1 MPQFGR
7 VKMAMEKCKRYLKG
21 VREAAGQL
29 EGAVRF
35 FSSEEE
41 RSQIKFE
48 KYDRFLKEKPA
59 SEECSLPLMRTLSM
73 LESHRPD
80 LRLKMRS

>member
-7 VKMAMEKCKRYLKG
+7 VKLAMERCRKYLKG

-48 KYDRFLKEKPA
+48 KYDRFLREKA
-59 SEECSLPLMRTLSM
+59 SGEECSQPLMRTLSL